1 MPVPGLNVTEA
12 VVSID
17 SGGVPFSARA
27 SENAMLKHD
36 ECAAAMSSSGVVTEV
51 EPSLRAFQ
59 LTSKVPMPEDCER
72 DLARSVDEAALPDG
86 RWLRS

>member
-1 MPVPGLNVTEA
+1 MNVTDA

-17 SGGVPFSARA
+17 SGGVPFWARA

-36 ECAAAMSSSGVVTEV
+36 EWAAAMSSSGVVTEV

-59 LTSKVPMPEDCER
+59 LTVEGADPR
-72 DLARSVDEAALPDG
+72 G
-86 RWLRS
+86 LRT

>member
-1 MPVPGLNVTEA
+1 MPVPGLKVTDA

-17 SGGVPFSARA
+17 SGGVPFSASA

-36 ECAAAMSSSGVVTEV
+36 ECAAAMSSSGVVIEV

-59 LTSKVPMPEDCER
+59 FTSKVPRP
-72 DLARSVDEAALPDG
+72 G
-86 RWLRS
+86 